1 MEKKTN
7 HMGLDKYQTAAIKR
21 NYQNIKPLLRKV
33 DSLKK
38 KIEDLD
44 AQKATLE
51 EEIIEVDNYTL
62 NLSKKV
68 TGHVLTSE
76 QVVNFLENPEE
87 WEKFVHANGQEAA
100 NNEADEKEGAKEE
113 EQNQN
118 PFKV

>member
-33 DSLKK
+33 NSLKK

-44 AQKATLE
+44 AQKAALE
-51 EEIIEVDNYTL
+51 EEITEVDNYTL

-76 QVVNFLENPEE
+76 QVVNFLESPET
-87 WEKFVHANGQEAA
+87 WEKFINAQGQEAA
-100 NNEADEKEGAKEE
+100 NGEADEKESTQEVD
-113 EQNQN
+113 QN
-118 PFKV
+118 PFNV

>member
-38 KIEDLD
+38 KIEDLN
-44 AQKATLE
+44 AQKAALE
-51 EEIIEVDNYTL
+51 EEITEVDNYTL

-76 QVVNFLENPEE
+76 QVVNFLENPTE
-87 WEKFVHANGQEAA
+87 WEKFVASQGQEAA
-100 NNEADEKEGAKEE
+100 NREADEKEGIKEE
-113 EQNQN
+113 DQN

>member
-44 AQKATLE
+44 AQREALK
-51 EEIIEVDNYTL
+51 EEITEVDNYTL

-76 QVVNFLENPEE
+76 QVVNFLENPTE
-87 WEKFVHANGQEAA
+87 WEKFVASHGQEAA
-100 NNEADEKEGAKEE
+100 NQEADEKEGSEE
-113 EQNQN
+113 QN

>member
-7 HMGLDKYQTAAIKR
+7 QMGLDKYQTAAIKR

-38 KIEDLD
+38 KMEELNV
-44 AQKATLE
+44 QKESLE
-51 EEIIEVDNYTL
+51 KEITEVDNYTL

-87 WEKFVHANGQEAA
+87 WEKFVASQGQEAA
-100 NNEADEKEGAKEE
+100 NQEANEKEGTKEE
-113 EQNQN
+113 DQN

>member
-38 KIEDLD
+38 KIVELSS
-44 AQKATLE
+44 QKAALE
-51 EEIIEVDNYTL
+51 EEITEVDNYTL

-76 QVVNFLENPEE
+76 QVVNFLESPET
-87 WEKFVHANGQEAA
+87 WEKFVASQGQEAA
-100 NNEADEKEGAKEE
+100 NQEADEKESIEE
-113 EQNQN
+113 ENQN

>member
-7 HMGLDKYQTAAIKR
+7 HIGLDKYQTATIKR

-38 KIEDLD
+38 KMEELNT
-44 AQKATLE
+44 QKESLE
-51 EEIIEVDNYTL
+51 KEITEIDGYTL

-76 QVVNFLENPEE
+76 QVVNFLESPET
-87 WEKFVHANGQEAA
+87 WEKFINAQDQEAA
-100 NNEADEKEGAKEE
+100 NGEADETESDQEVD
-113 EQNQN
+113 QN

>member
-38 KIEDLD
+38 KIVELNS
-44 AQKATLE
+44 QKE
-51 EEIIEVDNYTL
+51 SIEKEITEVDNYTL

-87 WEKFVHANGQEAA
+87 WDGFIHTQGQEAA
-100 NNEADEKEGAKEE
+100 NKEADEQEGSDE
-113 EQNQN
+113 QN